1 MNYEDLKWIN
11 QSLYSYK
18 DKQFETNGYLDISIN
33 LNTEDDVNFSQ
44 PKLVFNLDNLGQ
56 RRNVRLSYSN
66 VLDLLMSFNSVMK
79 SKQEVYS
86 NPQQGDI
93 TKRYNANKDFVFEFR
108 ALNAQPLVV
117 MKIKHNDSDEGK
129 IIFPLE
135 PEFITIGKLLR
146 IFEVEYSNFAINLP
160 SRYLASINANRQLE
174 TVNLLKAL
182 PSQLVPIQP
191 ENYPSPHPVYDL
203 DRREEIEPVIDGSLK
218 VASSEDIKYTG
229 TRCALCG
236 EDQFDTRSG
245 ITCKNGHGGADSI
258 DDKEQADE
266 FEQFA
271 AEEEPKVRI
280 PELESDAL
288 EPREAISQKY
298 KSPFIE
304 HTLKNNILNLDQ
316 MLNALFTN
324 NNPLRTIMDTIY
336 NGEGY
341 TLLPG
346 ISEKDL
352 KSVMYISNLYFKM
365 NFQSYIQNQTGFPS
379 AIPVVKYNGS
389 DEDRTTIELSYDLM
403 MISAY
408 LKLYRNRMESI
419 NSDPYS
425 NGAIVHFSFRCF
437 LDVATYSY
445 LNGKNPEAI
454 KNTVVSRFK
463 YFRETGFFDNYDKN
477 LSGENQKPIYENEIG
492 EFIDKVF
499 DNVVESDNIDIRH
512 FNAHDASSVKL
523 PPDNNF
529 NLEQITNEIVKYEIK
544 TLFGQRIEDLTND
557 EDIILLF
564 NKKIKKKIKPTDHRP
579 TPRKRETHVLRYVKL
594 KANELVEDR
603 RDPFIEYVEEIDKN
617 EYNYFNDKFKIEEL
631 PEIILQT
638 VYTWNNYINESMK
651 YTDFVVRIEECISK
665 DLIISKIKEIED
677 IEPNLNPDHEEMKEN
692 GDWSNALAEIEL

>member
-33 LNTEDDVNFSQ
+33 LNTEDNITFSQ
-44 PKLVFNLDNLGQ
+44 PKLIFNLDNLGQ
-56 RRNVRLSYSN
+56 RRNIRLSISDCIDLIESLN
-66 VLDLLMSFNSVMK
+66 VVRENI
-79 SKQEVYS
+79 QNVYN
-86 NPQQGDI
+86 NPQSGDI
-93 TKRYNANKDFVFEFR
+93 TKRYNNNKDFIFEFR
-108 ALNAQPLVV
+108 ALNKQPLVV
-117 MKIKHNDSDEGK
+117 MRIKHNESDEGK
-129 IIFPLE
+129 IIFPIKPVLS
-135 PEFITIGKLLR
+135 IISQ
-146 IFEVEYSNFAINLP
+146 IVESFVDNIISISIDLP
-160 SRYLASINANRQLE
+160 ARYLASISANRLQE
-174 TVNLLKAL
+174 TTNLLKAL

-191 ENYPSPHPVYDL
+191 ESYPSPHPIQDIVKNL

-218 VASSEDIKYTG
+218 VASSEDINYTG
-229 TRCALCG
+229 TRCAICG
-236 EDQFDTRSG
+236 EDQFDTPSG

-288 EPREAISQKY
+288 EPKEAIAQEY

-324 NNPLRTIMDTIY
+324 NNPLRTIMDTIN
-336 NGEGY
+336 NGQGY

-379 AIPVVKYNGS
+379 AIPVVKYAGS
-389 DEDRTTIELSYDLM
+389 DEDRATIELSYDLM

-419 NSDPYS
+419 NSDPYT
-425 NGAIVHFSFRCF
+425 NGALIHFSFRCF

-445 LNGKNPEAI
+445 LNGKNSEAI

-463 YFRETGFFDNYDKN
+463 YFRETGFFDNYDRN

-529 NLEQITNEIVKYEIK
+529 NLEQITNDIVKYEIK

-579 TPRKRETHVLRYVKL
+579 EKRKVETHVLRYVKL
-594 KANELVEDR
+594 KANELTETI
-603 RDPFIEYVEEIDKN
+603 RDSFIEYVDSIENKA
-617 EYNYFNDKFKIEEL
+617 YNYFNSGFTIEEL

-665 DLIISKIKEIED
+665 DLIISKIKELESSAK
-677 IEPNLNPDHEEMKEN
+677 EEETET
-692 GDWSNALAEIEL
+692 GDWSNAFENIEL

>member
-18 DKQFETNGYLDISIN
+18 DKQFETNGYMDISVN
-33 LNTEDDVNFSQ
+33 LNTEDNVTFSQ
-44 PKLVFNLDNLGQ
+44 PKLVFNLDNQGQ
-56 RRNVRLSYSN
+56 RRNIRLSISDCI
-66 VLDLLMSFNSVMK
+66 DLNESFNKVK
-79 SKQEVYS
+79 KNIQTIYQ
-86 NPQQGDI
+86 NPQTGDI
-93 TKRYNANKDFVFEFR
+93 TKRYNNNKDFIFEFR
-108 ALNAQPLVV
+108 SLNNAPLVV
-117 MKIKHNDSDEGK
+117 MRIKHNESDEGK
-129 IIFPLE
+129 IIFPIKPVLSIISQIIE
-135 PEFITIGKLLR
+135 TFVKDIIK
-146 IFEVEYSNFAINLP
+146 ISIDLP
-160 SRYLASINANRQLE
+160 SRYLASLTYIKAIE
-174 TVNLLKAL
+174 HTNLLKAL

-191 ENYPSPHPVYDL
+191 ESYPSPHPVYDL

-288 EPREAISQKY
+288 EPREAIVQEY
-298 KSPFIE
+298 NSPFIE

-316 MLNALFTN
+316 MLNALLTN
-324 NNPLRTIMDTIY
+324 NNPLRTIMDTIN
-336 NGEGY
+336 NGQGY

-389 DEDRTTIELSYDLM
+389 DEDRATIELSYDLM

-425 NGAIVHFSFRCF
+425 NGALVHFSFRCF

-445 LNGKNPEAI
+445 LNGKNSEAI

-477 LSGENQKPIYENEIG
+477 LSDENQKPIYENEIG

-529 NLEQITNEIVKYEIK
+529 NLEQITNDIVKYEIK

-557 EDIILLF
+557 EEIILLF
-564 NKKIKKKIKPTDHRP
+564 NKKNKKKRKPTNHRP
-579 TPRKRETHVLRYVKL
+579 TPRKKETHVLRYVKL
-594 KANELVEDR
+594 KANELPESI
-603 RDPFIEYVEEIDKN
+603 RDKFIEYVEKM
-617 EYNYFNDKFKIEEL
+617 EYNIYIYFNDFFKLEEL
-631 PEIILQT
+631 PEVILQT
-638 VYTWNNYINESMK
+638 IYTWNEFIGDSMK
-651 YTDFVVRIEECISK
+651 YTDFVLKVEECITK
-665 DLIISKIKEIED
+665 DLIISKVKELVD
-677 IEPNLNPDHEEMKEN
+677 KKEEEI
-692 GDWSNALAEIEL
+692 GDWSSAFENIEL

>member
-33 LNTEDDVNFSQ
+33 LNTEDDITFSQ

-56 RRNVRLSYSN
+56 RRNIRLSISDCI
-66 VLDLLMSFNSVMK
+66 DLIESFNDVRENI
-79 SKQEVYS
+79 QNVYN
-86 NPQQGDI
+86 NPQSGDI
-93 TKRYNANKDFVFEFR
+93 TKRYNNNKDFIFEFR
-108 ALNAQPLVV
+108 ALNKQPLVV
-117 MKIKHNDSDEGK
+117 MRIKHNESDEGK
-129 IIFPLE
+129 IIFPIKPILS
-135 PEFITIGKLLR
+135 IISQ
-146 IFEVEYSNFAINLP
+146 IVETFVDNIISISINLP
-160 SRYLASINANRQLE
+160 NRYLASISANRLQE

-191 ENYPSPHPVYDL
+191 ESYPSPHPIQDIVKNL
-203 DRREEIEPVIDGSLK
+203 DRREEIEPSLK
-218 VASSEDIKYTG
+218 AASSEDINYTG
-229 TRCALCG
+229 MRCAICG

-245 ITCKNGHGGADSI
+245 ITCSNGHGGADSI

-271 AEEEPKVRI
+271 AEEEPNVRI

-288 EPREAISQKY
+288 EPREAIAQEY

-324 NNPLRTIMDTIY
+324 NNPLRTIMDTIN
-336 NGEGY
+336 NGQGY

-346 ISEKDL
+346 INEKDL

-365 NFQSYIQNQTGFPS
+365 NFHSYIQNQTIFPS
-379 AIPVVKYNGS
+379 AIPVVKYAGS
-389 DEDRTTIELSYDLM
+389 DEDRATIELSYDLM

-445 LNGKNPEAI
+445 LNGKNSEAI

-529 NLEQITNEIVKYEIK
+529 NLEQITNDIVKYEIK

-564 NKKIKKKIKPTDHRP
+564 NKKIKKKVKPTDHRP
-579 TPRKRETHVLRYVKL
+579 TPRKHETHVLRYVKL
-594 KANELVEDR
+594 KANELQESV
-603 RDPFIEYVEEIDKN
+603 RDSFIEYVDSIEKYD
-617 EYNYFNDKFKIEEL
+617 YFSDQFKIEEL

-638 VYTWNNYINESMK
+638 VYTWNNYFGDKMK
-651 YTDFVVRIEECISK
+651 YTDFVLHVEECINK
-665 DLIISKIKEIED
+665 DLIISKIKELVDTETEEETGEWVDAFAD
-677 IEPNLNPDHEEMKEN
+677 ID
-692 GDWSNALAEIEL
+692 I